1 MSENKS
7 KMLHQIWLIIEET
20 ALIKNQKC
28 QRVYTLK
35 TKTTSMH

>member
-20 ALIKNQKC
+20 ALIKIKNVKE
-28 QRVYTLK
+28 
-35 TKTTSMH
+35 TKSTSMH